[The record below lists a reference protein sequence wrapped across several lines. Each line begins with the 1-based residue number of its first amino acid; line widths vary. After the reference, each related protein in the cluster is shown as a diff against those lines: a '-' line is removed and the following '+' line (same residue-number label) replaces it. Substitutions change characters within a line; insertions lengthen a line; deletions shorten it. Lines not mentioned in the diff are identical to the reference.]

1 MAKYELQ
8 KMNNQIVYLH
18 RNISQ
23 LSADCERNEIDYLNF
38 GVQAL
43 EVHIHSLNGNNQQK
57 IENET
62 SK

>member
-8 KMNNQIVYLH
+8 KMNYQIDYLH
-18 RNISQ
+18 RNMSQ
-23 LSADCERNEIDYLNF
+23 LSADCERNEIDCLNF

-43 EVHIHSLNGNNQQK
+43 EVHIHILNGNNQQK